1 MDKKINT
8 KLNKFIAY
16 IQSQVP
22 RPEDILFVIL
32 IVFCAIYGLL
42 LYGIGEKMKNE
53 SIATPF
59 VKTASAFEQKITK
72 MVSDKPIKE
81 MVPFIS
87 QRDNKTASFM
97 VAIAK
102 KESNWGKFSPKKDG
116 KECYNYWGYRGT
128 YNKTKSGYSC
138 FDSPEQA
145 VEVVGNRIDELVD
158 QNIDTPQ
165 EMIVWKC
172 GRSCAGH
179 GAYDVKK
186 WIQDVDLYINK
197 INTK

>member
-1 MDKKINT
+1 MGKKINT
-8 KLNKFIAY
+8 KLNKLTVY
-16 IQSQVP
+16 IQAQIP
-22 RPEDILFVIL
+22 RPEDVLFVVL
-32 IVFCAIYGLL
+32 VVFCAIYGLL
-42 LYGIGEKMKNE
+42 LYGIGENIKNE
-53 SIATPF
+53 VSFAPLI
-59 VKTASAFEQKITK
+59 KTVSAFEKNVTK

-81 MVPFIS
+81 MVSFIS
-87 QRDNKTASFM
+87 QRDSKTASFL

-128 YNKTKSGYSC
+128 YNQTKSGYSC

-145 VEVVGNRIDELVD
+145 VEVVGNRIDELVN

-172 GRSCAGH
+172 GRSCSQH
-179 GAYDVKK
+179 NPYDVKK
-186 WIQDVDLYINK
+186 WIQDVDLYVNK
-197 INTK
+197 LKLK

>member
-1 MDKKINT
+1 MGKKINT
-8 KLNKFIAY
+8 KLNKLTAY
-16 IQSQVP
+16 IQAQIP
-22 RPEDILFVIL
+22 RPEDVLFVVL
-32 IVFCAIYGLL
+32 VAFCAIYGLL
-42 LYGIGEKMKNE
+42 LYGIGERIRNE
-53 SIATPF
+53 VSFAPLI
-59 VKTASAFEQKITK
+59 KTVSAFEKNVTK

-87 QRDNKTASFM
+87 QRDSKTASFL

-128 YNKTKSGYSC
+128 YNQTKSGYSC

-145 VEVVGNRIDELVD
+145 VEVVGNRIDELVN

-172 GRSCAGH
+172 GRSCSQH
-179 GAYDVKK
+179 NPYDVKK
-186 WIQDVDLYINK
+186 WIQDVDLYVNK
-197 INTK
+197 LKLK

>member
-1 MDKKINT
+1 MGKKINT
-8 KLNKFIAY
+8 KLNKLIAC
-16 IQSQVP
+16 IQAQIP
-22 RPEDILFVIL
+22 RPEDILFVVL
-32 IVFCAIYGLL
+32 LVFCAIYGLL
-42 LYGIGEKMKNE
+42 LYGIGENTKNE
-53 SIATPF
+53 ISITPF
-59 VKTASAFEQKITK
+59 VKTVSAFEKNVAK

-87 QRDNKTASFM
+87 QRDRKTASFL

-128 YNKTKSGYSC
+128 YNQTKSGYSC

-145 VEVVGNRIDELVD
+145 VNVVGDRIDELVA
-158 QNIDTPQ
+158 QKIDTPK

-179 GAYDVKK
+179 GSYDVKK
-186 WIQDVDLYINK
+186 WIQDVDLYVNK
-197 INTK
+197 LKLK